1 MFYDILDQIM
11 EFKTFLISTRRCRLA
26 PLLLFYFND
35 SLFSETRIDKFG
47 SLNIKK
53 QTYLGLSYGLG
64 QKIIFQA
71 KSYNKT
77 FFYLRTNV
85 TLTSSCCWRGDREC
99 RFLRTM
105 RYVTYTH
112 FVWDLF
118 CFAKTIYKKIDSN
131 EIHIRLT
138 NPDVSVFYNNLYR
151 VPHPN
156 PDSHSTMSV
165 RIRVWYPVYVMPDP
179 YPLSRLFKEP

>member
-53 QTYLGLSYGLG
+53 QTYLGLIYGLG

-71 KSYNKT
+71 KSCNKT

-118 CFAKTIYKKIDSN
+118 YYGKTIYLEKNWLKQNTYKIGKSWRRGIFSLPCSIIPYQQSSN
-131 EIHIRLT
+131 
-138 NPDVSVFYNNLYR
+138 VSSHKLSCKTIWTFE
-151 VPHPN
+151 PN
-156 PDSHSTMSV
+156 ILLM
-165 RIRVWYPVYVMPDP
+165 
-179 YPLSRLFKEP
+179 